1 MRQDPMVG
9 GKEGEPLEAFARL
22 FQERG
27 VPAEAAVLDSV
38 HAMRVEE
45 GLVPSED

>member
-1 MRQDPMVG
+1 MRRDPMVG
-9 GKEGEPLEAFARL
+9 GKDGEPLEAFMRL

-27 VPAEAAVLDSV
+27 VPAEATVLQDV

-45 GLVPSED
+45 GLVPSVA